1 MKSIRIRMLQSIA
14 GQNFALSAG
23 DITDRFPEK
32 EAKRLVGAGMA
43 EVAPP
48 EPVKKP
54 ETKKEWDD
62 EREKLLEE
70 NTALLTEND
79 ALKAREEEL
88 QQQIDALSSFKASVA
103 AALGGNVPDQETTVA
118 TPAPEKRG

>member
-1 MKSIRIRMLQSIA
+1 MKSMRIRMLQSIA
-14 GQNFALSAG
+14 GQGFALSGG

-32 EAKRLVGAGMA
+32 EAKRLVSAGMA

-62 EREKLLEE
+62 ERA
-70 NTALLTEND
+70 ALLAENAD
-79 ALKAREEEL
+79 LTAENEALKVREAEL
-88 QQQIDALSSFKASVA
+88 IGQIEVLSAFKISVV
-103 AALGGNVPDQETTVA
+103 AALGTEPVSTETTVVA
-118 TPAPEKRG
+118 QAPEVRG